1 MFYYNYYKN
10 LAKTYV
16 KAFLQNGKTAKV
28 ATDFLDIGIINPS
41 IGTANLGDLIIYD
54 AVIKELRDHYPNDL
68 FTNYPSQLHT
78 NYEAKHLMGKK
89 DFLFVSGTNL
99 LSSNMDVRFQWKID
113 PAHKIFLKNKVLL
126 MGVGW
131 WQYQSKPNRY
141 TKNLYRSIFNT
152 NHLHSVRDS
161 YTYNMLQDIGI
172 SNVVNTSCP
181 TLWGLK
187 PELCATV
194 PKKKSTS
201 VITTLTF
208 YKSDA
213 LLDRRMLE
221 ILVDKYDTVYLWIQG
236 FDDISYLN
244 KIYPQAD
251 KIKLVAPTIEAYNK
265 ILEDSSIEYLGTR
278 LHAGIRAL
286 QKGIR
291 TLIVAV
297 DNRAVEIAKDTNL
310 NVIKRENI
318 EQILDF
324 IDLPY
329 ETRINLPEENIRIW
343 REALPKRQSVIT

>member
-1 MFYYNYYKN
+1 MFYYNYYKS

-16 KAFLQNGKTAKV
+16 KAFFQKENAKQ
-28 ATDFLDIGIINPS
+28 ANINFLDIGIINPS

-54 AVIKELRDHYPNDL
+54 AVINELRSHYPNDL

-78 NYEAKHLMGKK
+78 NYEAKQMMGKK

-99 LSSNMDVRFQWKID
+99 LTSNMNERFQWKID
-113 PAHKIFLKNKVLL
+113 PSHKIFLKNKVLL

-131 WQYQSKPNRY
+131 WQYQIKPNSY
-141 TKNLYRSIFNT
+141 TRRLYKSILKSEY
-152 NHLHSVRDS
+152 LHSVRDS

-172 SNVVNTSCP
+172 TNVINTSCP

-187 PELCATV
+187 PDLCASI
-194 PKKKSTS
+194 PKKKASN

-208 YKSDA
+208 YKSDTQ
-213 LLDRRMLE
+213 LDRKMLE
-221 ILVDKYDTVYLWIQG
+221 ILIEKYETVYLWVQG
-236 FDDISYLN
+236 IEDIGYLN
-244 KIYPQAD
+244 KIYARAD

-265 ILEDSSIEYLGTR
+265 ILEEPSIEYLGTR

-286 QKGIR
+286 QKGVR

-297 DNRAVEIAKDTNL
+297 DNRAVEIGKDTNL
-310 NVIKRENI
+310 NVIKREDI
-318 EQILDF
+318 EQMHDF

-329 ETRINLPEENIRIW
+329 QTKINLPQENIDRW
-343 REALPKRQSVIT
+343 RASLPKSILNK